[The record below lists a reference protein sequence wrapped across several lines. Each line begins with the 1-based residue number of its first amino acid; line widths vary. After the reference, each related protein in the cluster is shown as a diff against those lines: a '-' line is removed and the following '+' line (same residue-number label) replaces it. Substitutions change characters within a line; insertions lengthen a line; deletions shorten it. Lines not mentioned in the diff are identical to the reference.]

1 MFTLNYFFSFVM
13 DKLPKPDQLELGQ
26 LCLNFNAESPF
37 IAIKDN
43 QENIVKF
50 EPHTEWVG
58 TQEEFDALETKD
70 PKITYYIT
78 KS

>member
-1 MFTLNYFFSFVM
+1 MSTLKNLRSGVK
-13 DKLPKPDQLELGQ
+13 DKLPKPDQIELGQ

-50 EPHTEWVG
+50 EPHNEWVG

-70 PKITYYIT
+70 PKIPYYIT

>member
-1 MFTLNYFFSFVM
+1 MKRTKKYLSFLLVIAIAV
-13 DKLPKPDQLELGQ
+13 
-26 LCLNFNAESPF
+26 CSVTTITAF
-37 IAIKDN
+37 AIKDN

-50 EPHTEWVG
+50 EPHNEWVG